1 MSVTIVESIAIPAQD
16 IVTLAF
22 LVAGDAVAAG
32 FPSPAQDYFDG
43 SLDLNNH
50 LIRDKTSTFIVRVS
64 GESMIGAGISDG
76 DELVVD
82 RSLSPKHGSVV
93 IAILDGELTVKR
105 LELTPGGVIL
115 RAENPE
121 YPPILVPELSD
132 LQVWGVVTVCLHHL
146 HRAL

>member
-1 MSVTIVESIAIPAQD
+1 MPVTIVERMSTPANDAIA
-16 IVTLAF
+16 LLL

-43 SLDLNNH
+43 SLDLNDH

-64 GESMIGAGISDG
+64 GESMTGAGISDG

-82 RSLSPKHGSVV
+82 RSITPTHGSVV

-105 LELTPGGVIL
+105 LELTARRVVL

-132 LQVWGVVTVCLHHL
+132 LQVWGVVTVCLHRL

>member
-1 MSVTIVESIAIPAQD
+1 MSVTIVERISIPSLD
-16 IVTLAF
+16 TVTLAF
-22 LVAGDAVAAG
+22 LVAGEAVAAG

-43 SLDLNNH
+43 SLDLNDH

-64 GESMIGAGISDG
+64 GESMTGAGISDG

-82 RSLSPKHGSVV
+82 RSLSPKDGNVV
-93 IAILDGELTVKR
+93 VAILDGELTVKR
-105 LELTPGGVIL
+105 LELHPGGVVL

-121 YPPILVPELSD
+121 YPPIHVAELSD
-132 LQVWGVVTVCLHHL
+132 LQVWGVVTVCLHRL

>member
-1 MSVTIVESIAIPAQD
+1 MSVTIVESMAIPAQD
-16 IVTLAF
+16 VVKLAF

-64 GESMIGAGISDG
+64 GESMTGAGISDG

-82 RSLSPKHGSVV
+82 RSLSPKHGNVV

>member
-1 MSVTIVESIAIPAQD
+1 VSVTIVESIAVPAQD
-16 IVTLAF
+16 VVTLAF

-50 LIRDKTSTFIVRVS
+50 LIRDRTSTFIVRVS
-64 GESMIGAGISDG
+64 GESMTGAGISDG

-82 RSLSPKHGSVV
+82 RSLSPKHGNVV

-105 LELTPGGVIL
+105 LELTHGGVIL

>member
-1 MSVTIVESIAIPAQD
+1 MTVTMVERISSPALDAVAI
-16 IVTLAF
+16 AF

-43 SLDLNNH
+43 SLDLNDH

-64 GESMIGAGISDG
+64 GESMTGAGISDG

-82 RSLSPKHGSVV
+82 RSLSPTHGSVV

-105 LELTPGGVIL
+105 LELNRGGVVL

-121 YPPILVPELSD
+121 YPPIHVAELSE
-132 LQVWGVVTVCLHHL
+132 LQVWGVVTVCLHRL

>member
-1 MSVTIVESIAIPAQD
+1 MSMTIVERISIPSMNAVA
-16 IVTLAF
+16 LAF
-22 LVAGDAVAAG
+22 FVAGNAVAAG

-43 SLDLNNH
+43 FLELNDH

-64 GESMIGAGISDG
+64 GESMTGAGISDG

-82 RSLSPKHGSVV
+82 RSLSPKHVNVV
-93 IAILDGELTVKR
+93 VAILDGELTVKR
-105 LELTPGGVIL
+105 LELSPGGVIL

-121 YPPILVPELSD
+121 YPPILVPELND